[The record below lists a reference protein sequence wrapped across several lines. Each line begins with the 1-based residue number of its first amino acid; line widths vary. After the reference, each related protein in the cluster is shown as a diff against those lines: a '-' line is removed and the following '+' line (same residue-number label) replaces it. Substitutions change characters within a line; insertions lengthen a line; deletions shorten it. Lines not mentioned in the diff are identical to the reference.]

1 MPCPIAVHR
10 NIAGG
15 MLTLGQAGWY
25 NGSCSFADLISRR
38 AVVEF
43 ADALT
48 GRIAGAGS
56 STFVLPP
63 FRVLLELAG
72 RRGEPD
78 REPARDERGVEL
90 RLGAMPVLMRTAY
103 RIAQQS
109 LSFRDAGQT
118 VRLRTSTSDTSAR
131 LAPIGIPPS
140 KQLTNQR
147 APSNP
152 VKFSL
157 AVSETESVAVQLQ
170 SACVSV
176 SA

>member
-15 MLTLGQAGWY
+15 MLTLGHAGWY
-25 NGSCSFADLISRR
+25 NGSCSFADLISRQ

-56 STFVLPP
+56 STFVLPA

-103 RIAQQS
+103 RATVS
-109 LSFRDAGQT
+109 LLPRCAGQT
-118 VRLRTSTSDTSAR
+118 VRVSLRTSTSDT
-131 LAPIGIPPS
+131 IVNF
-140 KQLTNQR
+140 QLTNQR
-147 APSNP
+147 AL
-152 VKFSL
+152 KFSL
-157 AVSETESVAVQLQ
+157 AKENHELSSRVAVHAKC
-170 SACVSV
+170 S
-176 SA
+176 